1 MKLNYKFVITAAF
14 LLSTLLIAGCA
25 SNSAPVESTPPET
38 TPAPFSDSNV
48 TTGIQ
53 TGTDIEALIGTWTL
67 DKTESTSVDAEAAP
81 VETEETR
88 VYVFD
93 ADGTGSV
100 TAAETTVK
108 FEYAMQGNLLTF
120 VTDAGA
126 VEMYQTAFN
135 EDGAL
140 LLTRINNDGTQ
151 QELVEYFVQPE
162 E

>member
-1 MKLNYKFVITAAF
+1 MKFNYKFVITAVF
-14 LLSTLLIAGCA
+14 LLCTLLIAGCG

-38 TPAPFSDSNV
+38 TAAPFSDSNV
-48 TTGIQ
+48 TSGIQ
-53 TGTDIEALIGTWTL
+53 SGTDVEALIGTWTL
-67 DKTESTSVDAEAAP
+67 DKTVSTTDPDAAA

-88 VYVFD
+88 VYVF
-93 ADGTGSV
+93 ADNGTGSV
-100 TAAETTVK
+100 TAADTSVS
-108 FEYAMQGNLLTF
+108 FEYAMQGNVLTF

-126 VEMYQTAFN
+126 VEMYQTSFD

-151 QELVEYFVQPE
+151 QELVEYFVHPE